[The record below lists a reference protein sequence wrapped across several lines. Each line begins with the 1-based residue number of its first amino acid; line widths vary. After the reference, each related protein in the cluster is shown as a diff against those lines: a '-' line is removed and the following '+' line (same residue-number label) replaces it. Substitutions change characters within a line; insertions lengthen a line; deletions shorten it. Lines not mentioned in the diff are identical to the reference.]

1 MVKSRPH
8 VILSAAMS
16 IDGKIATRTHQ
27 SKLSSKKDLAR
38 VHKLRKTVNA
48 ILIGKN
54 TVFEDNPML
63 TIRFVKATNPIR
75 VILDSKASIPL
86 NSKIVRTARKICTII
101 VVSKKAS
108 KKSIARLEEKG
119 VDVIICGIRKIDLK
133 ELLTILQKRGIH
145 KILLEGGGIT
155 NWYFLKERLVD
166 EIFVTITPFILG
178 GKNAVSLVE
187 GFGFDKIYESSTFK
201 LKEINRIKNEVVLHY
216 VS

>member
-38 VHKLRKTVNA
+38 VHKLRKTVDA

-63 TIRFVKATNPIR
+63 TIRFVKATNPVR